1 MQKLLKIATRLSSKI
16 GVRGDYILHFMV
28 GLAFGLLYLIL
39 SLLHTVLIAS
49 VVFIG
54 KEVWDKYKPNPTGF
68 DWLDLIADYLGLT
81 ISILTIWLI
90 F

>member
-1 MQKLLKIATRLSSKI
+1 MKILYQAANWLSKKT
-16 GVRGDYILHFMV
+16 GVRSDYILHFGG
-28 GLAFGLLYLIL
+28 GLIFGLPYLIL
-39 SLLHTVLIAS
+39 PLLHTVLIAS

-68 DWLDLIADYLGLT
+68 DWLDLVVDYLGLT
-81 ISILTIWLI
+81 ILILMIWLI

>member
-1 MQKLLKIATRLSSKI
+1 MATMKIRPDLK
-16 GVRGDYILHFMV
+16 LHFMV
-28 GLAFGLLYLIL
+28 GLAFGLPYLIL
-39 SLLHTVLIAS
+39 PLLYTVLIAS

-68 DWLDLIADYLGLT
+68 DCLDLLADYLGLT